1 MLRRGATRRCP
12 RCGAGHLFATYWSIR
27 ERCWRCGLLFAREP
41 GYVTGVYWLN
51 LSAALALL
59 FVEVMAYTLARA
71 NGAEPPVA
79 PFLAGGV
86 LLGVVAP
93 IALYP
98 VARTLWSAIDLAMI
112 PLELDEIL
120 DAHEAADPDEPAA

>member
-1 MLRRGATRRCP
+1 MLRRGAARRCP
-12 RCGAGHLFATYWSIR
+12 RCGGGRLFATYWRIR
-27 ERCWRCGLLFAREP
+27 DRCPGCGLRFAREP

-51 LSAALALL
+51 LTAALALL

-79 PFLAGGV
+79 PFLVVGV
-86 LLGVVAP
+86 LVGVVAP

-120 DAHEAADPDEPAA
+120 DAHEAADRD